1 MRCASSGSFTYRQS
15 IEIALFIADRSF
27 ERSPRLL
34 ALKETESLARSQGR
48 SRSRTAHR
56 CFIGKPRKPCCRH
69 GMKAPL
75 VVLAC
80 RHGQQQIMRLLIVP
94 IGKLAQI
101 CNVVVR
107 TQSSEIRDVFGRW
120 LTAACAAGV
129 RFVVLEGLMRSGK
142 SCLTEQ
148 PFALGM
154 SQSVNIEL
162 DGFLR
167 KPAAGTALH
176 RRFTDAR

>member
-1 MRCASSGSFTYRQS
+1 
-15 IEIALFIADRSF
+15 
-27 ERSPRLL
+27 
-34 ALKETESLARSQGR
+34 
-48 SRSRTAHR
+48 
-56 CFIGKPRKPCCRH
+56 
-69 GMKAPL
+69 
-75 VVLAC
+75 
-80 RHGQQQIMRLLIVP
+80 MRLLIVP